1 MNPKKIS
8 TNSETKLRGLL
19 KKEINEIK
27 KTTQGMK
34 EELNK
39 DMESQRRNI
48 QAEILEIKKSVSEIL
63 KIQLK
68 TTPLDW
74 NKWKAEF

>member
-1 MNPKKIS
+1 
-8 TNSETKLRGLL
+8 
-19 KKEINEIK
+19 
-27 KTTQGMK
+27 MK